1 MAEQEEQTAQAE
13 EAPQDDTEAA
23 GEASADEETGDATA
37 DAPQADAPA
46 AQKETATEG
55 AAVVAAQAAVS
66 EDATEDDGVRN
77 MRKERVGVVVSDKME
92 KTIVVSIERS
102 KKHPMYQKYLKR
114 SARKMAH
121 DENDD
126 ADEGD
131 TVRIVET
138 RPISKHKR
146 WRLVEILERAA

>member
-1 MAEQEEQTAQAE
+1 MAEQDEQTAQD
-13 EAPQDDTEAA
+13 EAVQDDTAQDDTAQEA
-23 GEASADEETGDATA
+23 DATGEGQPEGSLA
-37 DAPQADAPA
+37 VA
-46 AQKETATEG
+46 EEG
-55 AAVVAAQAAVS
+55 AGVVAQQAAVA
-66 EDATEDDGVRN
+66 EEVLEAGAEGRN

-92 KTIVVSIERS
+92 KTIVVSIERQ
-102 KKHPMYQKYLKR
+102 KKHAMYQKYLNR

-121 DENDD
+121 DENND

-146 WRLVEILERAA
+146 WRLVEILERAE